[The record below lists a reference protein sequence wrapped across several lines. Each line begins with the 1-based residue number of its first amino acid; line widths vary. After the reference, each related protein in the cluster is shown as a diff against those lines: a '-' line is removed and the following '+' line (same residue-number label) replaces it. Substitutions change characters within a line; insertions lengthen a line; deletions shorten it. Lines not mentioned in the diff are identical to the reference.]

1 MGYQPNFDPE
11 QDYPSNRKPMS
22 FLQFLLPKD
31 RKFFPLFE
39 QATSNL
45 VKTSKLLVELVNVE
59 PEKRKELVKEIEH
72 QEHQGDNLTHLIFNE
87 LSRNFITPFDREDIH
102 ALASAID
109 DVLDFIHGSAK
120 RIDLYKIKEL
130 PEPIVMLAD
139 VILKGAIELNVAVRN
154 LEDMKQIMLI
164 KESCVKINSL
174 ENHADD
180 VFNMGIAKLFE
191 EEKDAIQ
198 IIKIKEVLQSLETAT
213 DKCEDA
219 ANVIQTILVKYA

>member
-1 MGYQPNFDPE
+1 
-11 QDYPSNRKPMS
+11 MS

-45 VKTSKLLVELVNVE
+45 VKASKVLVELVNTT
-59 PEKRKELVKEIEH
+59 PDKRKELIREIEH
-72 QEHQGDNLTHLIFNE
+72 LEHQGDNITHMIFNE

-120 RIDLYKIKEL
+120 RIDLYKVTEL
-130 PEPIVMLAD
+130 SETITLLAD
-139 VILKGAIELNVAVRN
+139 CILKGAIELNVAVKN
-154 LEDMKQIMLI
+154 LENMKNIMII

-180 VFNMGIAKLFE
+180 VFNTGIARLFE
-191 EEKDAIQ
+191 EEKDPIN
-198 IIKIKEVLQSLETAT
+198 IIKIKEILSALETAT

-219 ANVIQTILVKYA
+219 ANTIQTILVKYA